1 MFLAWSLEVEIVA
14 VELMTDLFPLRRSG
28 SSLAISEGD

>member
-1 MFLAWSLEVEIVA
+1 MFLEVVFGGRIAV
-14 VELMTDLFPLRRSG
+14 VELMTDLLPLCRSG